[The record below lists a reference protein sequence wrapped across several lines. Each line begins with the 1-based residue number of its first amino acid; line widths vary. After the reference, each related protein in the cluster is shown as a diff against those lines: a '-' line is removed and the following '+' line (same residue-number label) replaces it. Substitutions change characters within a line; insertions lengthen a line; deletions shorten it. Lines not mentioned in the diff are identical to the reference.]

1 MQRREIRRRR
11 HHGFPDFASLHPGYG
26 VLFRELLLDK
36 RRHEPRHRRGEIAG
50 IVHQMHRGKFGLIM
64 AGEIGLYPGAH
75 LVDRH
80 LDIQHAE
87 HRNRSAGDDAI
98 PMRAGPIIGRRQ
110 AGFLLDLARDAAC
123 YIDRAAAEVVEVGRA
138 RRKIDAPGIRGMLA
152 HFAQYERAVG
162 AAQCAHSEAV
172 EHAPVRKAPVAPCQ
186 EACEI
191 GVEIAGAEAVASE
204 NWIACQ
210 QNPPIPD
217 FRFLALLDREMR
229 LDLSAPLVGERPR
242 PRSDVQIKRGDAM
255 NRDWRHRPPPAYIW
269 PAAALFTKRSSNVR
283 FRSILAPFIS
293 GPNSSK
299 RFTPSFIPSGAMM
312 PVLEYIGF
320 EALNAARYSALS
332 PRKYSSGTVL
342 TISSGVAFSS
352 HLIAL

>member
-1 MQRREIRRRR
+1 
-11 HHGFPDFASLHPGYG
+11 
-26 VLFRELLLDK
+26 
-36 RRHEPRHRRGEIAG
+36 
-50 IVHQMHRGKFGLIM
+50 MHRGKFGLIL
-64 AGEIGLYPGAH
+64 AREIGLDPGAQ
-75 LVDRH
+75 LFALH
-80 LDIQHAE
+80 LDIQHPD

-98 PMRAGPIIGRRQ
+98 PMRARPIIGRRQ

-152 HFAQYERAVG
+152 HFAQYERAVR
-162 AAQCAHSEAV
+162 AAQRAHSEAV
-172 EHAPVRKAPVAPCQ
+172 EHAPVRKAPVGPCQ
-186 EACEI
+186 KACEI
-191 GVEIAGAEAVASE
+191 SVEITGAEAVASE
-204 NWIACQ
+204 NRIACQ

-229 LDLSAPLVGERPR
+229 LDFGAPLVGERPR
-242 PRSDVQIKRGDAM
+242 PRADVQIKRGNAM
-255 NRDWRHRPPPAYIW
+255 NRDWQHRPPPGYIW
-269 PAAALFTKRSSNVR
+269 PAAAFFTKRSSNVL
-283 FRSILAPFIS
+283 FRSILASFIS
-293 GPNSSK
+293 GSNCSS
-299 RFTPSFIPSGAMM
+299 RFSPFCIPCGVMM

-320 EALNAARYSALS
+320 EALNAERYSALS